1 MPAILISRVLT
12 HFMPALV
19 LWMGLGWA
27 AEAGAESAAAEPL
40 VFSIV
45 IKNGRILPARLEVPA
60 GRKIKLA
67 IKNEGPGPS
76 EFENLSLRVEKVLAP
91 DASSFLVIHPL
102 KPGSYRF
109 IDEFHPDTS
118 EMLLIAK

>member
-1 MPAILISRVLT
+1 MLPVPVVRVAFILT
-12 HFMPALV
+12 
-19 LWMGLGWA
+19 LWFGLGWA
-27 AEAGAESAAAEPL
+27 TAPRAQTPPAEA
-40 VFSIV
+40 VTFDVV
-45 IKNGRILPARLEVPA
+45 IKNGRIVPARLEVPA

-91 DASSFLVIHPL
+91 GASSFLVIHPL

>member
-1 MPAILISRVLT
+1 MPRASFV
-12 HFMPALV
+12 HAAFVMALW
-19 LWMGLGWA
+19 LGLGWA
-27 AEAGAESAAAEPL
+27 VEAAAQAASAEPL

-45 IKNGRILPARLEVPA
+45 IKDGRIAPARLEVPA

-67 IKNEGPGPS
+67 VKNEGPGPS

-91 DASSFLVIHPL
+91 GASSFLVIHPL
-102 KPGSYRF
+102 KPGTYRF
-109 IDEFHPDTS
+109 IDEFHPTTS

>member
-1 MPAILISRVLT
+1 MPAPVAHMAFVL
-12 HFMPALV
+12 ALWLV
-19 LWMGLGWA
+19 LGWA
-27 AEAGAESAAAEPL
+27 APAPAQSPATEPL

-45 IKNGRILPARLEVPA
+45 IKAGRIAPARLEVPA
-60 GRKIKLA
+60 GRRIKLA

-91 DASSFLVIHPL
+91 GASSFLVIHPL
-102 KPGSYRF
+102 QAGSYRF
-109 IDEFHPDTS
+109 IDEFHPDTG

>member
-1 MPAILISRVLT
+1 MVPAPVARTVFVL
-12 HFMPALV
+12 ALW
-19 LWMGLGWA
+19 LGLGGA
-27 AEAGAESAAAEPL
+27 APAPAQTPAAEPL
-40 VFSIV
+40 LLSIV
-45 IKNGRILPARLEVPA
+45 IKAGRITPARLEVPA

-91 DASSFLVIHPL
+91 GASSFLVIHPL

>member
-1 MPAILISRVLT
+1 MLPAPVAHAAFVL
-12 HFMPALV
+12 ALW
-19 LWMGLGWA
+19 LGLGWA
-27 AEAGAESAAAEPL
+27 APAQAQTPATELL

-45 IKNGRILPARLEVPA
+45 IKDGRIIPARLEVPA

-91 DASSFLVIHPL
+91 GASSFLVIHPL
-102 KPGSYRF
+102 KAGSYRF
-109 IDEFHPDTS
+109 IDEFHPTTS
-118 EMLLIAK
+118 EMLLIAQ